1 MTDTVA
7 ILYAPGSRVEK
18 VEWLLRKFRNTID
31 GFNIGTAKIQVNP
44 KMPILNYREDQT
56 NSLNT
61 LIMGWGLISKPN
73 WEILIPEPVLFRSIR
88 QLIAIDL
95 YEREGLYGRI
105 FEKPRAKA
113 GQLLS
118 QEMKQKNRD
127 LFFKG
132 HFLQATTPYGLK
144 KVPVDRIDIEDGSSS
159 PLYGFEPGESSEVE
173 IIRTVFD
180 LFVTN
185 DYNRTEISTLLN
197 TQGVKPP
204 KKSNTWSSKIITNIL
219 ESPFYTGAN
228 QYRGFI
234 KYDVFPPIVGKSIY
248 FEAQAKLSQ
257 INLIRRKKDIGL

>member
-7 ILYAPGSRVEK
+7 ILYAPGSRIEK
-18 VEWLLRKFRNTID
+18 EEWLLRKFRNAID
-31 GFNIGTAKIQVNP
+31 RFNIGRTKIQVNP
-44 KMPILNYREDQT
+44 KIPIRNYWEYETD
-56 NSLNT
+56 SLNT

-73 WEILIPEPVLFRSIR
+73 WELLIPEPELFRIIR
-88 QLIAIDL
+88 QFIAIDL
-95 YEREGLYGRI
+95 YERKALDGRI
-105 FEKPRAKA
+105 LEKPLANA
-113 GQLLS
+113 GPLFS
-118 QEMKQKNRD
+118 QEMKQNNRD

-132 HFLQATTPYGLK
+132 HFLQASTPYGLK
-144 KVPVDRIDIEDGSSS
+144 KVMVGRNDIENDSSN

-173 IIRTVFD
+173 IIRTIFD

-197 TQGVKPP
+197 AQGVKPP
-204 KKSNTWSSKIITNIL
+204 KRSNTWNTRIISSIL

-234 KYDVFPPIVGKSIY
+234 KYDVFPPIVGKSLY